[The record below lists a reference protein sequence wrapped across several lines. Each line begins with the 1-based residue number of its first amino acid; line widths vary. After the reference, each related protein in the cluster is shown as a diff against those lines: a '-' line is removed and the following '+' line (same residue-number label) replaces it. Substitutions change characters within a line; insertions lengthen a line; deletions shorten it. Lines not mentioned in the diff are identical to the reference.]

1 MNQQERLAANLPKVS
16 IIIPVYN
23 VELYI
28 VDCLSSVMQ
37 QTYVGPMECILVDD
51 CGTDRSMEIAE
62 EMVAQY
68 DGTIDF
74 KVLRHEHNQ
83 GVSAA
88 RNSGINA
95 SKGDYVFFLDS
106 DDWIAK
112 DCIERL
118 AAPLQT
124 KRYEMVV
131 GDFDLSVDL
140 PKRSHKLTE
149 KGGEYTA
156 TGPIFEMLCNKGVYV
171 MAWNKLLALDYLNKY
186 GLRFDVGRIFEDDI
200 LSFDFC
206 CTMKSL
212 YVVNAVTYH
221 YRVREESIMRNFEVQ
236 ERWSDWLAII
246 ESVAKKLPNYQ
257 GLSGVYDLYFHW
269 LKRVYGILL
278 QEKGE
283 LEDKSAFLKER
294 CRSVFKVIPNVRCL
308 KDKGD
313 RLLYFA
319 CKRNPTIKNY
329 KYAKQ
334 VLPNTIKGRAIKKAL
349 GYLPYRPFYK

>member
-1 MNQQERLAANLPKVS
+1 MNQHKGLPIGLPKVS
-16 IIIPVYN
+16 IIIPIYN
-23 VELYI
+23 VEPFI
-28 VDCLSSVMQ
+28 KDCLSSVMH
-37 QTYVGPMECILVDD
+37 QTYDGPMECILVDD
-51 CGTDRSMEIAE
+51 CGTDRSVAIVE

-83 GVSAA
+83 GLSAA

-131 GDFDLSVDL
+131 GDFDKTVGIPRRGHRLID
-140 PKRSHKLTE
+140 
-149 KGGEYTA
+149 KGGEYNA
-156 TGPIFEMLCNKGVYV
+156 EGPIFEMLCNKGVYV

-200 LSFDFC
+200 LSFDLC

-221 YRVREESIMRNFEVQ
+221 YRVREGSIMRNFEVQ
-236 ERWSDWLAII
+236 ERWSDWFAII
-246 ESVAKKLPNYQ
+246 ESVAKKLPKYQ
-257 GLSGVYDLYFHW
+257 DLSGVYDLYFHW
-269 LKRVYGILL
+269 LKRVYGFVLC
-278 QEKGE
+278 EKGE

-294 CRSVFKVIPNVRCL
+294 CRNVFKVIPNVRCL
-308 KDKGD
+308 KDKHD

-319 CKRNPTIKNY
+319 CRKNPTVERY
-329 KYAKQ
+329 VYAKQ
-334 VLPNTIKGRAIKKAL
+334 VLPKTLRGRAIRKVL
-349 GYLPYRPFYK
+349 GCLPYRSSYN